1 LKGLNT
7 MSFEINFGGKV
18 AVVTGAAR
26 GIGRAVAVALADA
39 GSKVVITDISVEGL
53 NASKNKI
60 EKIGGECR
68 THQADI
74 TIKEQAIGLIEEALR
89 GFGRIDILVNCAGIL
104 RVASFLET
112 SEEDWDATLD
122 VNLKGT
128 FLCCQAAGR
137 HMAQRKAGK
146 IINVASNAGKVPRM
160 NNSSYCASK
169 AGVILLT
176 RVMALE
182 LAKYG
187 ITVNALCPGGT
198 DTEMIRIQAGDPKV
212 LDRIIQGDLDTYRA
226 GIPTGRLARPEEQAY
241 MVLYMASE
249 YANHITGQTFFV
261 DGGQT
266 MV

>member
-1 LKGLNT
+1 
-7 MSFEINFGGKV
+7 MSFSIDLSGKT

-26 GIGRAVAVALADA
+26 GIGRAVAVALSEA
-39 GSKVVITDISVEGL
+39 GAAVVMTDIALDGL
-53 NASKNKI
+53 NASKNTI
-60 EKIGGECR
+60 DKIGR
-68 THQADI
+68 KSRVHQADI
-74 TIKEQAIGLIEEALR
+74 SVKAQADGLIEETLR
-89 GFGRIDILVNCAGIL
+89 NFGQIDILVNCAGIL
-104 RVASFLET
+104 RVAPFLET
-112 SEEDWDATLD
+112 SETDWDATLD

-137 HMAQRKAGK
+137 HMVQRKTGK
-146 IINVASNAGKVPRM
+146 IINLASNAGKVPRM
-160 NNSSYCASK
+160 NNGAYCASK

-182 LAKYG
+182 LAQYG

-212 LDRIIQGDLDTYRA
+212 LDRIIRGDLETYRA
-226 GIPTGRLARPEEQAY
+226 GIPTGRLARPEEQAS
-241 MVLYMASE
+241 MVLYLASE
-249 YANHITGQTFFV
+249 YANHITGQTLFV

>member
-1 LKGLNT
+1 
-7 MSFEINFGGKV
+7 MSFVIDLAGKT

-39 GSKVVITDISVEGL
+39 GATLMVTDIAPEGL
-53 NASKNKI
+53 NASKNVI
-60 EKIGGECR
+60 DKIGGKCR
-68 THQADI
+68 AHQADI
-74 TIKEQAIGLIEEALR
+74 TVKAQADGLIEETLR
-89 GFGRIDILVNCAGIL
+89 SFGQIDILVNCAGIL

-112 SEEDWDATLD
+112 TEADWDATLD

-137 HMAQRKAGK
+137 HMVERRTGK
-146 IINVASNAGKVPRM
+146 IINLASNAGKVPRM
-160 NNSSYCASK
+160 NNGSYCASK

-182 LAKYG
+182 LAQYG
-187 ITVNALCPGGT
+187 IAVNALCPGGT

-212 LDRIIQGDLDTYRA
+212 LDRIIQGDLESYRA
-226 GIPTGRLARPEEQAY
+226 GIPAGRLARPEEQAY
-241 MVLYMASE
+241 MVLYLASE
-249 YANHITGQTFFV
+249 YADHITGQTFFV